1 MLAALVSGEAA
12 KPFEEQS
19 LETATS
25 KVMSILRTIFAAK
38 NIAVP
43 EPVQVLTFALLLD
56 ILIVPYPGFTDLC
69 SPNSVWCT
77 ADIH

>member
-19 LETATS
+19 LEAATF

-43 EPVQVLTFALLLD
+43 EPVQVLAPLLD
-56 ILIVPYPGFTDLC
+56 SFIAPFFISDLPTF
-69 SPNSVWCT
+69 SN
-77 ADIH
+77 